1 MRLLLLGHPA
11 RTTPETFE
19 REPEE
24 QRACPALTTVPCL
37 RLQYHL
43 SVAQSD
49 GRRSR
54 RAAHITASAKTHC
67 PHASKYGGDVC
78 VKPKE
83 ERIASFCES
92 YKTTCGDKKLGD
104 AYANCIKDVE
114 GMDVGK
120 TGAQSMKDTLSCREV
135 CAGVL
140 TRACARATTAF
151 SARAVASP
159 WPYGAHYP

>member
-11 RTTPETFE
+11 RTTPETLE
-19 REPEE
+19 RETEE

-92 YKTTCGDKKLGD
+92 YKTTCGDKKLGE
-104 AYANCIKDVE
+104 AYADCKKDAQ
-114 GMDVGK
+114 GMDLGK
-120 TGAQSMKDTLSCREV
+120 TGAQSMKDTFSCREV
-135 CAGVL
+135 GACVWIRSYARTVA
-140 TRACARATTAF
+140 ACATTPPC
-151 SARAVASP
+151 VCMDTTT
-159 WPYGAHYP
+159 